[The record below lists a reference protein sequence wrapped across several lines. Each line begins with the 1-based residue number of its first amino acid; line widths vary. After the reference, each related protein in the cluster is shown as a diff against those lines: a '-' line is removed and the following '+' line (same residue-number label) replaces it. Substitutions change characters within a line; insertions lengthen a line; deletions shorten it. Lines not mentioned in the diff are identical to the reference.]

1 MLGIQFA
8 LYFSH
13 LQDLDLGFVFRNL
26 GLVAT
31 GGTISFR
38 TIIETLR
45 SFYTN
50 PVLLSPN
57 SPAHFEAPNQPHYFH
72 QNVW

>member
-13 LQDLDLGFVFRNL
+13 LWDLDLGCVFINV
-26 GLVAT
+26 GLVAIR
-31 GGTISFR
+31 GDISYR

-50 PVLLSPN
+50 PALLSPN
-57 SPAHFEAPNQPHYFH
+57 SPAYFEATNQPHYFH
-72 QNVW
+72 QNVR